1 MSGFLPGFVL
11 GLLLGLAAGVA
22 ACWGLTRVL
31 MRVAGLPDARALGRF
46 LVSGLRRHGRHDPVE
61 VERTLSR
68 ALKDQYSVLASGT
81 RLAAGAITLRVSPE
95 DHAVLRDGLG
105 VEAAAADLGAF
116 YRRHATASGWQVLA
130 DPVVTI
136 ERDISLKPREAV
148 AQREVRPGDP
158 PAEQRAAGE
167 GQSGG
172 PAPRYEPADRR
183 FDSAAPRSGPIPV
196 PRYEPA
202 DRRFDSVAPRS
213 GPIPV
218 PPHDTAAPRSG
229 PIGLPVADAAEGR
242 TTPLPL
248 GAFPDDPSGITEVL
262 PATPLADG
270 VVIRNGPSVVHVPAS
285 AGRATIGR
293 AARSDVRVQ
302 AHGVADEHA
311 VLERRGSD
319 WYLVPRAPATFVGG
333 ERIDEPVR
341 LTGTHILGI
350 GRVARLEVAVGGP
363 RA

>member
-11 GLLLGLAAGVA
+11 GLLLGLVVGGA
-22 ACWGLTRVL
+22 ACWGLARVL

-46 LVSGLRRHGRHDPVE
+46 LVSGFRRHGRHDPVE

-81 RLAAGAITLRVSPE
+81 RLAAAAITLRVSPE
-95 DHAVLRDGLG
+95 DYAVLRDGLG
-105 VEAAAADLGAF
+105 VEAAAADLADF
-116 YRRHATASGWQVLA
+116 YRRHATTSGWQVLA

-148 AQREVRPGDP
+148 AQRAVRPGEP
-158 PAEQRAAGE
+158 PAGDRESRE
-167 GQSGG
+167 
-172 PAPRYEPADRR
+172 APQPHPQPVLRPQPPGSAR
-183 FDSAAPRSGPIPV
+183 FDSAPV

-218 PPHDTAAPRSG
+218 PVHDPAPRSG
-229 PIGLPVADAAEGR
+229 PVPVPRYDPPEGV

-248 GAFPDDPSGITEVL
+248 GGLPADDSSGITEVL
-262 PATPLADG
+262 PETRITDG
-270 VVIRNGPSVVHVPAS
+270 LVVRNGRSVIHVPAS
-285 AGRATIGR
+285 AERATIGR
-293 AARSDVRVQ
+293 AVTSDVRVQ
-302 AHGVADEHA
+302 AHGVAEEHA

-319 WYLVPRAPATFVGG
+319 WYLVPCAPATFVGG
-333 ERIDEPVR
+333 ERIDGPVR

-350 GRVARLEVAVGGP
+350 GRVARLEVAVGTGSV
-363 RA
+363 A

>member
-11 GLLLGLAAGVA
+11 GLLLGLAVGAA
-22 ACWGLTRVL
+22 ACWGLARVL
-31 MRVAGLPDARALGRF
+31 MRVAGLPNATALGRF

-68 ALKDQYSVLASGT
+68 ALRDQYSVLASGR
-81 RLAAGAITLRVSPE
+81 RLAAGAVTLRISPE
-95 DHAVLRDGLG
+95 DHAVLRDGIG
-105 VEAAAADLGAF
+105 VDAAAADLSDF
-116 YRRHATASGWQVLA
+116 YRRHATASGWQVLT

-148 AQREVRPGDP
+148 AQREARPGEPPAPHGDAQEAPRRRPEPVRPL
-158 PAEQRAAGE
+158 
-167 GQSGG
+167 
-172 PAPRYEPADRR
+172 
-183 FDSAAPRSGPIPV
+183 DSAPV

-218 PPHDTAAPRSG
+218 PGYEPPRSG
-229 PIGLPVADAAEGR
+229 PIPVPRFEPAEGM
-242 TTPLPL
+242 TTPLPVGGL
-248 GAFPDDPSGITEVL
+248 PADDPSGITEVL
-262 PATPLADG
+262 PETRISDG
-270 VVIRNGPSVVHVPAS
+270 IVVRNGRSVVHVPAS

-293 AARSDVRVQ
+293 AVTSDVRVQ
-302 AHGVADEHA
+302 AHGVAEEHA

-333 ERIDEPVR
+333 ERIDGPVR
-341 LTGTHILGI
+341 LTGTHILGV
-350 GRVARLEVAVGGP
+350 GRVARLEVAVGTG
-363 RA
+363 AVA